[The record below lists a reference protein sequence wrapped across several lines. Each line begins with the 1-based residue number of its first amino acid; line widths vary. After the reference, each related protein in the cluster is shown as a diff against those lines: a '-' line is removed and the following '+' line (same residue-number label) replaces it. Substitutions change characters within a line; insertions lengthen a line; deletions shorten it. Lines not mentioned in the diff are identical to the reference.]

1 MSEPA
6 TTIPV
11 SVSASGYEDGL
22 GRRALE
28 FDRETGVMLERLHLR
43 PELGAFETFLRER
56 VARAGSFDD
65 ERFARVRRVERDSR
79 NVLTVVSH
87 FVTGNRLC
95 DLLEAATNLPADEA
109 TSPSVDAALGFLME
123 ILPALGSLHEASRH
137 AHGTLEPGRIV
148 LTHDGRVVILD
159 SVFGQAIERLQFNRR
174 RLWLELGIATPAAA
188 GPARLD
194 IAGDIAQASL
204 IAMMIVL
211 SRPLRENE
219 YPDAISTLLTEV
231 IEIAQIRGSSRFAS
245 GLQAFLARTLPLPA
259 RRPHA
264 TAEEAAADVRQV
276 AREIG
281 LPRCRAA
288 LTAFI
293 ADMNRVLADTRER
306 MDRVPSSD
314 MEEATAEAMAAEDL
328 PLDIQPS
335 AEDTIPDAEAF
346 ASLASR
352 AAAVPTETPLPDLQ
366 EADVAV
372 AYETSGPVDG
382 PEVIV
387 EPALSEE
394 PPLGIEP
401 MRSPPIEPEPVPEL
415 VVAVLPEPVSVEP
428 EPVPMAVAI
437 APKPEP
443 VFMPAAIEPE
453 PPSRTI
459 VEPEPIPVP
468 VTIASKPEPVFVPAA
483 IQPEPPPPTIAAIE
497 PVPSPE
503 PVVVKRTEPPPAP
516 PSKRKRRGSKPHR
529 DKLRSNAVP
538 KPTPPVMPMP
548 APLGPGGPAQTYGKA
563 SEPLRQQPQ
572 VPIQIAPIQTTPPA
586 IVAKAPAPLRLKAEA
601 PAGYNPGPRGD
612 WGGASDVTAI
622 PYVQRGAPDSSGG
635 GFPKRLAA
643 AGVIMMII
651 IIGAGRMYLA
661 RHAAIAEEMPL
672 SIPAPVV
679 KPVEVPKVGSIA
691 LTTQPAGAH
700 VLLDGKAVGDS
711 PLTLTDVAAG
721 KHTLTLVTTVGS
733 VKKTLRVEVGK
744 TATLDVPIYSGW
756 IAVFSPVPLDIAENG
771 RAIGTTEQG
780 RLMLSPGLHQLTLT
794 NKQLG
799 YKGVQIVDI
808 EPGEERSIS
817 VQPTG
822 ELNVNAVPWAE
833 VWMNDKKVGE
843 TPVAGLQVPL
853 GTHEIVFKNPQ
864 FPERRVTV
872 TVSAK
877 SPVAAS
883 VDFSK

>member
-6 TTIPV
+6 TIVPV

-22 GRRALE
+22 GRRTLE

-56 VARAGSFDD
+56 VARAVSFDD
-65 ERFARVRRVERDSR
+65 ERFARVRGVERDSR
-79 NVLTVVSH
+79 NILTVVSQ

-95 DLLEAATNLPADEA
+95 DLLEAATSLPADEA
-109 TSPSVDAALGFLME
+109 TSPSVDAALGFLTE
-123 ILPALGSLHEASRH
+123 VLPALGSLHDASRH

-159 SVFGQAIERLQFNRR
+159 SVFGQVIERLQFNRR

-204 IAMMIVL
+204 VAMTIVL
-211 SRPLRENE
+211 GRPLRANE
-219 YPDAISTLLTEV
+219 YPDAIATLLTEV
-231 IEIAQIRGSSRFAS
+231 IEIAQIRGSGRFAS
-245 GLQAFLARTLPLPA
+245 GLEAFLARTLPLPE

-281 LPRCRAA
+281 APRCRTA
-288 LTAFI
+288 LTSFI
-293 ADMNRVLADTRER
+293 SDMNRVLADTRER
-306 MDRVPSSD
+306 ADGTPPDPVED
-314 MEEATAEAMAAEDL
+314 AIAVAMALDDL
-328 PLDIQPS
+328 PLEIADV
-335 AEDTIPDAEAF
+335 AEEPIPDAVLPEAF
-346 ASLASR
+346 ASLESD
-352 AAAVPTETPLPDLQ
+352 AAADPMETPTPDLQ
-366 EADVAV
+366 ESGAAL
-372 AYETSGPVDG
+372 AYETSESVDRSEEMIIE
-382 PEVIV
+382 PTLAD
-387 EPALSEE
+387 EPA
-394 PPLGIEP
+394 LGIEP
-401 MRSPPIEPEPVPEL
+401 MRSPAVEPEPVPEVL
-415 VVAVLPEPVSVEP
+415 VAAPPEPISVEP
-428 EPVPMAVAI
+428 EPVPVVVAI

-443 VFMPAAIEPE
+443 VFVPPAIEPE

-459 VEPEPIPVP
+459 AAVG
-468 VTIASKPEPVFVPAA
+468 PA
-483 IQPEPPPPTIAAIE
+483 PP
-497 PVPSPE
+497 PE
-503 PVVVKRTEPPPAP
+503 PVVAKRTEPPEAQ
-516 PSKRKRRGSKPHR
+516 SKRKRRGSKPHR
-529 DKLRSNAVP
+529 DKLRSNAAP
-538 KPTPPVMPMP
+538 KPAPPMVPMP
-548 APLGPGGPAQTYGKA
+548 APLGAGGPAQAYGKV

-572 VPIQIAPIQTTPPA
+572 VPIQVAAIQVARPTIA
-586 IVAKAPAPLRLKAEA
+586 VKAPAPLRLRTEA
-601 PAGYNPGPRGD
+601 PAGYNPRGD
-612 WGGASDVTAI
+612 WREASDLTAI
-622 PYVQRGAPDSSGG
+622 PYVQRGAPESTGG

-643 AGVIMMII
+643 AGVILMVI

-661 RHAAIAEEMPL
+661 RHVAIAEEMPL
-672 SIPAPVV
+672 STPAPAA

-711 PLTLTDVAAG
+711 PLTLADVAAG
-721 KHTLTLVTTVGS
+721 KHTLTLVTTAGS
-733 VKKTLRVEVGK
+733 VKKTVRVEVGK
-744 TATLDVPIYSGW
+744 TAALDVPIYSGW

-771 RAIGTTEQG
+771 HAIGTTEQG

-794 NKQLG
+794 NRELG

-877 SPVAAS
+877 APVAAS